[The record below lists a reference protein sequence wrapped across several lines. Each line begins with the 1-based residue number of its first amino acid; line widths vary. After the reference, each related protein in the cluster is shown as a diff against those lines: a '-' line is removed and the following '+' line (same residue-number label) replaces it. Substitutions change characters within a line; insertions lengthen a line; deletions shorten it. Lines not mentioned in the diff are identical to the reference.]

1 MNTSERIIW
10 FSCEDIME
18 QAEKTWT
25 HANCGGTIRQ
35 DPQKQYY
42 VCNRCHA
49 EGPSVISAADKV
61 EGKPEEVNLCNPNE
75 SF

>member
-1 MNTSERIIW
+1 MKEAAQS
-10 FSCEDIME
+10 F
-18 QAEKTWT
+18 T

-35 DPQKQYY
+35 DTDTEKQYY
-42 VCNRCHA
+42 VCDRCHA

-61 EGKPEEVNLCNPNE
+61 EGKPEEVTLCNPNE